1 MIDFML
7 FEGFGNILT
16 DRHLYLYSRF
26 CDRKLLQ
33 SILLQIIKDDKIGI
47 KLKTGLKQYKL
58 SAGEFHNIMNQNS
71 NSLILNDNCNL
82 R

>member
-33 SILLQIIKDDKIGI
+33 SILLQIIKDDKISI

-58 SAGEFHNIMNQNS
+58 SAGEFHNNMNHNS